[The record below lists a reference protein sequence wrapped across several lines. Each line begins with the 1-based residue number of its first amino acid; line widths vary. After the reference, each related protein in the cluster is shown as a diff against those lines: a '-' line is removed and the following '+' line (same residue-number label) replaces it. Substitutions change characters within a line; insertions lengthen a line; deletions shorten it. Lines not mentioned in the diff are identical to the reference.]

1 MTSSR
6 TTTTP
11 ALPRQAG
18 PLPTLR
24 SRVLRRSSVEQE
36 RFYAGVRDDGAIAR
50 WQLDRFNE
58 LWQTLRRDVPHYRS
72 LSGDRSLPSRFCS
85 LEEFRDGMPPMDR
98 GTLQVAGDAL
108 RNPGAR
114 SSGVR
119 TTGGSTAEPI
129 KVEVTS
135 GEARVAAR
143 DLWYA
148 RSWLGVDPADRLFL
162 IWGHSHTLGEGPR
175 SLITGMWRKAKDLAL
190 GYARHSA
197 YDMTDDGLRI
207 AAERMLS
214 FRPTWVLGYA
224 VALDRFARV
233 NADRGDALRG
243 LGLKAVVCT
252 AEAFPRQDSR
262 RRLAQ
267 LFGCPVVMEYG
278 SVETGPIAHERAP
291 DRYLV
296 FWRHH
301 LLEAV
306 ESTDVPG
313 AYELLVTSLFHRRT
327 PLVRYRMG
335 DLIVPVEGSPSV
347 HRELRRVLGRCN
359 DVVVLRDG
367 TRIHSEG
374 FTHAL
379 KDIPGISRFQVVQQ
393 ASGEVVL
400 QSVAPRALAAAALAR
415 LHRRLGRT
423 HPAMKEVVV
432 ERVESLPLTIAGKS
446 RPIRHE

>member
-1 MTSSR
+1 
-6 TTTTP
+6 
-11 ALPRQAG
+11 
-18 PLPTLR
+18 
-24 SRVLRRSSVEQE
+24 
-36 RFYAGVRDDGAIAR
+36 
-50 WQLDRFNE
+50 
-58 LWQTLRRDVPHYRS
+58 
-72 LSGDRSLPSRFCS
+72 
-85 LEEFRDGMPPMDR
+85 MDR

-108 RNPGAR
+108 RNPGVR

-129 KVEVTS
+129 RVEVTS
-135 GEARVAAR
+135 GEARAAAA

-175 SLITGMWRKAKDLAL
+175 SLITSTWRRAKDLAF

-197 YDMTDDGLRI
+197 YDMTDDGLRN

-214 FRPTWVLGYA
+214 FRPTWALGYA
-224 VALDRFARV
+224 VALDRFAQV
-233 NADRGDALRG
+233 NAERGDALRG

-262 RRLAQ
+262 ERLAQ

-278 SVETGPIAHERAP
+278 SVETGLVAHERTP

-313 AYELLVTSLFHRRT
+313 ACELLVTSLFHRRT

-347 HRELRRVLGRCN
+347 RREFRRVLGRCN

-367 TRIHSEG
+367 TRIHSEA

-379 KDIPGISRFQVVQQ
+379 KDVPGISRFQAVQR
-393 ASGEVVL
+393 AAGDVVL
-400 QSVAPRALAAAALAR
+400 EYVAPRGLGAEALAR

-432 ERVESLPLTIAGKS
+432 ERVESLPLTVAGKS